1 MTIYCDLQMTT
12 EQALAMLEFV
22 QASRGEQLPAHLVEL
37 FDDQSDSCRTGLSSK
52 RKIDPGRSHHLGRS
66 TEHGHTKTSTPAG

>member
-37 FDDQSDSCRTGLSSK
+37 FDDLERQLQDGIELEAEDRPWPFSPPRAK
-52 RKIDPGRSHHLGRS
+52 H
-66 TEHGHTKTSTPAG
+66 

>member
-22 QASRGEQLPAHLVEL
+22 QLSRGGQLPAHLVEL
-37 FDDQSDSCRTGLSSK
+37 FDDLERQLQDGIELEAEDRPWPFSEPRAK
-52 RKIDPGRSHHLGRS
+52 H
-66 TEHGHTKTSTPAG
+66 